1 MRPRIQRP
9 TVRGLGA
16 SDASARHLR
25 LEFPDGRTVA
35 VGSTAF
41 SAELAR
47 LHVFAV
53 EYLLGSF
60 LVIAERRKRGDR
72 YWIARAYHQGRRASA
87 YLGREFGDAD
97 LRRAATELV
106 DKLESPGEPVRPADP
121 DTVDSIIQDLVAREQ
136 DPSRRAAADAIAAL
150 VRRRRLAH
158 RA

>member
-9 TVRGLGA
+9 TVRGLGT
-16 SDASARHLR
+16 SDASANPLR

-35 VGSTAF
+35 VASAAF

-53 EYLLGSF
+53 DYALGSF

-72 YWIARAYHQGRRASA
+72 YWIARAYHEGRRASA
-87 YLGREFGDAD
+87 YLGREFEEAD
-97 LRRAATELV
+97 LRRAAAELV
-106 DKLESPGEPVRPADP
+106 DKLTAPGEVARPPDP
-121 DTVDSIIQDLVAREQ
+121 DTVDSLIRDLVAREQ
-136 DPSRRAAADAIAAL
+136 DPSRRAAAEAIAAL
-150 VRRRRLAH
+150 VRRGRLAH